1 MHLHDLHSYVQSY
14 IINNINRLQTTDIDH
29 RKHKGQLLKIYQYYH
44 DNLSVRIKSAQAFQ
58 CAAVVSSL
66 SLVNSCTSNVLWC
79 TAFYILSTFSQLHN
93 CRQYN
98 EASTHNNAVKLFF
111 CSVNIDLTYNNLL
124 CNETST
130 MKQLLKT
137 EGLVGD

>member
-29 RKHKGQLLKIYQYYH
+29 RKHKGQLLKTYQYYH

-66 SLVNSCTSNVLWC
+66 SLVNSCTSNVLC
-79 TAFYILSTFSQLHN
+79 CIAFYVLSTFSQLHN